1 VLKYFI
7 ICIIIL
13 RVSKRFILLF
23 VFWEGLGLS
32 SYFLVIFYNNW
43 KSLYGG
49 GITVL
54 NNRVGDFGAILFLYY
69 TFKICSFNCSNI
81 GIVEIGIFILF
92 LMAFSKRA
100 LIPFCSWLPQAMI
113 APTPISALV
122 HSRTLI
128 TGGVIVVLKYF
139 SFLTIRKLLLGLV
152 FFSLYSIIY
161 RGLKRLVEKDFKKVV
176 AFSTLS
182 QISLMFLVG
191 GLNLKFLIFFHIII
205 HARVKFLLFLVF
217 GEMILRAFRTQEMR
231 LRISRLPK
239 NMKIVIFVC
248 ILGLLGVF
256 LLSSSISK
264 EIILFYYFININTI
278 FFVSLIFFSNFFTI
292 FYSFIML
299 ELVYTS
305 FFIKISFFI
314 NLWIFKIL
322 LLLIL
327 RRVMIIFFF

>member
-1 VLKYFI
+1 
-7 ICIIIL
+7 
-13 RVSKRFILLF
+13 
-23 VFWEGLGLS
+23 
-32 SYFLVIFYNNW
+32 
-43 KSLYGG
+43 
-49 GITVL
+49 
-54 NNRVGDFGAILFLYY
+54 
-69 TFKICSFNCSNI
+69 
-81 GIVEIGIFILF
+81 
-92 LMAFSKRA
+92 M
-100 LIPFCSWLPQAMI
+100 
-113 APTPISALV
+113 
-122 HSRTLI
+122 
-128 TGGVIVVLKYF
+128 
-139 SFLTIRKLLLGLV
+139 
-152 FFSLYSIIY
+152 IY

-239 NMKIVIFVC
+239 NMKIVIFIC

-305 FFIKISFFI
+305 FFIKISSFI
-314 NLWIFKIL
+314 DLWIFKIL
-322 LLLIL
+322 LLLVL
-327 RRVMIIFFF
+327 RRVIMIFFF